1 MHCSGYSCGFGFD
14 VNVEIDISCG
24 GGGGG
29 GKGLEV
35 VEYCDI
41 CNGDFTGFFLY
52 VGGRIACASELCLF
66 K

>member
-41 CNGDFTGFFLY
+41 CNGDFTGEVLQPTK
-52 VGGRIACASELCLF
+52 SS
-66 K
+66 